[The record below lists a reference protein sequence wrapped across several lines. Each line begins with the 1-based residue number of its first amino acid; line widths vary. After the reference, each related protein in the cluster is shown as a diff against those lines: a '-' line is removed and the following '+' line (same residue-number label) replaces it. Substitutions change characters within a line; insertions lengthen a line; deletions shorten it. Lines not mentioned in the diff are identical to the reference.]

1 MKAATEKVL
10 PKFDELAKFYGDK
23 DFALGYLTLADFQ
36 YAEFSYY
43 VEKLAP
49 EVYAKYEFL
58 KRVRTAFEALPEI
71 KKYYEQ
77 ESATKG
83 PFLPPVAAIAF

>member
-1 MKAATEKVL
+1 MEGKLTDL
-10 PKFDELAKFYGDK
+10 GNFYGDK
-23 DFALGYLTLADFQ
+23 DFALGYLTLFDFQ
-36 YAEFSYY
+36 VAEFSHY

-49 EVYAKYEFL
+49 ETYAKFGFL
-58 KRVRTAFEALPEI
+58 KRTREAFNNLPEI

-83 PFLPPVAAIAF
+83 PFLPPYAAVPF